1 MKYIDYQK
9 RIQKNYGDHFAEI
22 VELFFTKATEFA
34 EEGQIEDAIK
44 LVNDVL
50 IFAKYS
56 NVNYALLYI
65 VGMTCQLYLD
75 NNQPELSEEFFI
87 RGMKII
93 KESDIDYDRD
103 INNFLDLKSLIDK
116 ELKNNSL

>member
-9 RIQKNYGDHFAEI
+9 EIQKKHGEHFAEI

-34 EEGQIEDAIK
+34 VEEKFEDAIQ
-44 LVNDVL
+44 LANDVL

-65 VGMTCQLYLD
+65 IGMTCQLYLD
-75 NNQPELSEEFFI
+75 NNQPELSEEFFK
-87 RGMKII
+87 RGMEII
-93 KESDIDYDRD
+93 KENDIDYDRD
-103 INNFLDLKSLIDK
+103 INSFLDLKVLIDSK
-116 ELKNNSL
+116 MNE